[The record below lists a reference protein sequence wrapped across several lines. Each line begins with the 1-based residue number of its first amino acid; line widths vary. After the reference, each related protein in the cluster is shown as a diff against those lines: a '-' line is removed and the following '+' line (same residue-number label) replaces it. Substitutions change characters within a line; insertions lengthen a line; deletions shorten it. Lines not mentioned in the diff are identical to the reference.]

1 MNSISKRKWL
11 KFLASIPILGFPL
24 ALWAKSGKSLE
35 QVSIFDS
42 PEVKEYTKKIMENF
56 PYEIIT
62 VSGEKAL
69 EEWQKQKDNGTHWPI
84 IIGSEESASN
94 IFEQFEPAIYSN
106 GSFKDFDNSV
116 TTPAQTIAQAAQLDF
131 PKDLKN
137 WEGATP
143 SEDLLAQK
151 GKWPQV
157 PVSFEIG
164 PTVTKNVLTNRFEQ
178 TVQIVLLPTKNC
190 WEVPAFL
197 NWGNWNACPPAK
209 YHVAALKKW
218 HELYGAELVC
228 LSGDTLEVRLK
239 KRPENRSAAMK
250 LAEEL
255 YFYCPDLLDQGVET
269 KSNLAAALL
278 QSDWWSFWWD

>member
-1 MNSISKRKWL
+1 MKTVSKRKWL
-11 KFLASIPILGFPL
+11 KLLAFIPLVGFPL
-24 ALWAKSGKSLE
+24 AAWARSGMVLE
-35 QVSIFDS
+35 QDTKSDFPSV
-42 PEVKEYTKKIMENF
+42 EEYMKKIMENF

-69 EEWQKQKDNGTHWPI
+69 EEWQRQKDKGTHWPI
-84 IIGSEESASN
+84 IIGSKESSSL
-94 IFEQFEPAIYSN
+94 IFDQFTPEVYSN

-116 TTPAQTIAQAAQLDF
+116 TTTAQTIAQAAQLVF

-143 SEDLLAQK
+143 SEDLLAPK
-151 GKWPQV
+151 GNWPSN
-157 PVSFEIG
+157 PAIFESG
-164 PTVTKNVLTNRFEQ
+164 PTITREVISNKTLES
-178 TVQIVLLPTKNC
+178 VQIVLLPTKNC
-190 WEVPAFL
+190 WEVPALL

-239 KRPENRSAAMK
+239 KRPESRSAAMK

-255 YFYCPDLLDQGVET
+255 YFYCPDLIDQGTGT

-278 QSDWWSFWWD
+278 ESDWWSFWWD